1 MLWIPFTI
9 LAALGQVARNAMQR
23 QLTGPLGT
31 WGATNIRFLF
41 GLPFALVFFT
51 VIVAAT
57 GDTIG
62 WPVPAFWPW
71 LLLGALSQ
79 ILATALMLAAM
90 NERSFVVTTAYLK
103 TEAIQT
109 AIFGFVFLGDHLTPL
124 KIAAILIATA
134 GVVVTALRPGG
145 AKGFGDP
152 AVQSRFLRRTGS
164 HFAGKHFGPTLYGLV
179 AAAAFAL
186 SAVGFRGAILTV
198 PDVSFVTAASYTLT
212 FGLAV
217 QTLVLSI
224 YLLARA
230 PEVLAAILRLWRP
243 SLAAGFMGAA
253 ASQFWFLAFALTA
266 AANVRTLALIEVVFA
281 QVVARVSFRQP
292 LTRRELI
299 GTALIVVGVALLVA

>member
-1 MLWIPFTI
+1 MLWIPFTVV
-9 LAALGQVARNAMQR
+9 AALGQVARNAMQR

-41 GLPFALVFFT
+41 GLPFALVFFAA
-51 VIVAAT
+51 IVAAT
-57 GDTIG
+57 GDQVR

-79 ILATALMLAAM
+79 IAATALMLAAM

-109 AIFGFVFLGDHLTPL
+109 AMFGFVFLGDHLTPL
-124 KIAAILIATA
+124 KVAAILIATA

-152 AVQSRFLRRTGS
+152 
-164 HFAGKHFGPTLYGLV
+164 KPTLYGL
-179 AAAAFAL
+179 AAAAGFAL

-198 PDVSFVTAASYTLT
+198 PDVSFVTAASYTLA
-212 FGLAV
+212 FALAV
-217 QTLVLSI
+217 QTLVLSL

-230 PEVLAAILRLWRP
+230 PEALAAILRLWRP

-281 QVVARVSFRQP
+281 QIVARVSFRQP

-299 GTALIVVGVALLVA
+299 GTALIVAGVALLVA